1 MAKNNQFLLNDFHDF
16 RCVQDSTSTLP
27 DTVEDVNGTLIFR
40 NVSESDRGNYTC
52 RANNNQGEI
61 NATVVVTP
69 VIAPKFLVKPQGPI
83 QVNEMGS
90 VMIHCA
96 ATGDPK
102 PKIQWDKDFDYLNI
116 SNSDTSRLNVLDNG
130 TLYFTEVHLEDEGLY
145 GCTIGSSAGLK
156 REEAHLSVRRE
167 YSRKTKLNP
176 KLFTNQFEFNQRK
189 PIQILSSIF

>member
-1 MAKNNQFLLNDFHDF
+1 M
-16 RCVQDSTSTLP
+16 P
-27 DTVEDVNGTLIFR
+27 ETVEDINGTLVFK

-52 RANNNQGEI
+52 RAFNSQGEI
-61 NATVVVTP
+61 SATVVVTP
-69 VIAPKFLVKPQGPI
+69 VIAPKFLVKPEGAI

-90 VMIHCA
+90 VMIHCS

-116 SNSDTSRLNVLDNG
+116 SNSDTSRLNILDNG

-156 REEAHLSVRRE
+156 REEAHLSVK
-167 YSRKTKLNP
+167 RKCSNF
-176 KLFTNQFEFNQRK
+176 LFYFVKIEFIHKNVRK
-189 PIQILSSIF
+189 KKCLKFS

>member
-1 MAKNNQFLLNDFHDF
+1 M
-16 RCVQDSTSTLP
+16 
-27 DTVEDVNGTLIFR
+27 NGTLIFK
-40 NVSESDRGNYTC
+40 NVTESVRGNFTC
-52 RANNNQGEI
+52 RAFNSQGEI
-61 NATVVVTP
+61 SATVVVTP

-90 VMIHCA
+90 VMIHCS

-116 SNSDTSRLNVLDNG
+116 SNSDASRLNVLDNG

-156 REEAHLSVRRE
+156 REEANLIVRRVYYIF
-167 YSRKTKLNP
+167 YSSKYSH
-176 KLFTNQFEFNQRK
+176 
-189 PIQILSSIF
+189 ILKIN

>member
-1 MAKNNQFLLNDFHDF
+1 MICLLLLQDLSNN
-16 RCVQDSTSTLP
+16 LP
-27 DTVEDVNGTLIFR
+27 ETVDDVNGTLIFK

-52 RANNNQGEI
+52 RAANSQGEI

-69 VIAPKFLVKPQGPI
+69 VIAPKFIVKPQGPI

-90 VMIHCA
+90 VMIHCS

-116 SNSDTSRLNVLDNG
+116 SNSDASRLNVLDNG

-156 REEAHLSVRRE
+156 REEAHLSVRRM
-167 YSRKTKLNP
+167 YT
-176 KLFTNQFEFNQRK
+176 
-189 PIQILSSIF
+189 